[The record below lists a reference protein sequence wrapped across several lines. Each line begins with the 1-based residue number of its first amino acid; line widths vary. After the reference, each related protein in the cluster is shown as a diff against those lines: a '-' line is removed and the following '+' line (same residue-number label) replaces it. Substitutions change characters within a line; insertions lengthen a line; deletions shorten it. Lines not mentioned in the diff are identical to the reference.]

1 MRKKRAMTLLEIM
14 IVILII
20 GTIGSVLGY
29 NMRGSLEQAKAFKTE
44 EGIRQLYDIF
54 QLELAKG
61 TTVQEI
67 KENPRNCLI
76 ASGLVRKPDDLIK
89 DGWNVEYTI
98 VQTPDGKDVRITSD
112 SYTAYCNNK
121 RKVAVYPWDQ
131 Q

>member
-61 TTVQEI
+61 TTVKEI
-67 KENPRNCLI
+67 RENPRNCLV

-89 DGWNVEYTI
+89 DGWNLEYTI
-98 VQTPDGKDVRITSD
+98 VQTSDGKDIRITSD
-112 SYTAYCNNK
+112 SYAAYCE
-121 RKVAVYPWDQ
+121 RKGKTPAYPW
-131 Q
+131 